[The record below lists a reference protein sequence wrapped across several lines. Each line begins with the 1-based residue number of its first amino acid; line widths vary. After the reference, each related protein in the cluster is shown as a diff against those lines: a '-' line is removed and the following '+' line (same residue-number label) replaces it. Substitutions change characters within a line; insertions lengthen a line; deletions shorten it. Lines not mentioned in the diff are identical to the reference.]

1 MNLPKATFW
10 ICMSCVFLS
19 TSLTVYIFAASRQDP
34 GLRMAALVGASNIAT
49 ALMATASTLLTGKDL
64 TNKNDPANLP
74 PGSVSTS
81 TDTVQTP
88 PVTINPIPPAVE
100 PAQPAK

>member
-10 ICMSCVFLS
+10 ICIACVFLS

-64 TNKNDPANLP
+64 TNRHDPADLP
-74 PGSVSTS
+74 PGALSKT
-81 TDTVQTP
+81 TETIATP
-88 PVTINPIPPAVE
+88 PVSETTSDAMKE
-100 PAQPAK
+100 SQT